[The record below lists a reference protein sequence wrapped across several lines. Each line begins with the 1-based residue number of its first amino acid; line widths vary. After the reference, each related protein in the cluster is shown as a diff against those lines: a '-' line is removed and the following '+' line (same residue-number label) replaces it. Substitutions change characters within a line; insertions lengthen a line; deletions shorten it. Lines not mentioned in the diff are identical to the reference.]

1 MTGEEL
7 YDMYREERIQQ
18 GWQEFLW
25 KSMNKPQQLVWE
37 KLASRIHSTHT
48 AAPASRPPATITPFA
63 RRTPETT

>member
-37 KLASRIHSTHT
+37 KLAARLQATQS
-48 AAPASRPPATITPFA
+48 AAPASRPPATVTPFA